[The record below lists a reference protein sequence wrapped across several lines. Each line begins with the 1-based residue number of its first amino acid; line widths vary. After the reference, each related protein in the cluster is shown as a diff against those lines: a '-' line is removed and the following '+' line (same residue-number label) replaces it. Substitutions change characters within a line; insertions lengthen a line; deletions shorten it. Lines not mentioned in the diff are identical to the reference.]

1 MSTTGW
7 RERLEGTMPSDLAE
21 EIEVFENQMELRKD
35 GRVDERVFA
44 ETRLR
49 RGVYGQR
56 YDNGMRHDGVEQRR
70 LQFPSGDLTKGPETL
85 WDAPGM
91 LRIKVPWGGLT
102 PQQIDVLAELAEE
115 YSDHILHVTTRQDIQ
130 LHYVHIEDMPT
141 VMRRLAAVGMTT
153 REACG
158 NGVRNL
164 TACPLSGVCRT
175 ESFDVTPHSE
185 ALFRFLLG
193 HPDCQD
199 FGRKFKI
206 AFSGCADEACGLV
219 MMHDLGAIARTD
231 TVDGQPVDSF
241 DVYVGGGLG
250 TTPQQAKLLAERV
263 ALGELLPTVQAVSRV
278 FARLGEKQNR
288 NRARIKFLVR
298 SLGIEEFQR
307 LVAVEREI
315 LPFDARW
322 TAHLGDGLPP
332 EEPAHPLDSGV
343 EDDAGGSP
351 FAAWRDT
358 NVYLQRQTGYAVV
371 SIPLPLGDI
380 ASVQARLL
388 ADVARRF
395 VGDTVRTT
403 VEQNIVFRWVRLE
416 DLRDIHA
423 ALAEIGMADPVAETI
438 VDVTSCPGTDTC
450 KLGISASRG
459 LAGELRERLA
469 ARSTELDEAVKGLR
483 IKVSGCFNSC
493 GQHHVADIGFFGNSR
508 KAAGKAVAHF
518 QVVLGGQWQ
527 NNGGSYGLAVGAI
540 PSKRIPEVVDR
551 ITARFVDDR
560 VPGESFLDWT
570 SRTGRAG
577 LAEIIADLKQIPS
590 YEEEPGLF
598 SDWGNPREFSVGD
611 IGIGECAGEVI
622 SSTDLELS
630 FAESIAFEAQV
641 ALEDSDVARA
651 DERAYRSMVTAAR
664 AIVRTELPDVRE
676 DDDVIVREFD
686 TRFVA
691 TDRFRDRFAH
701 AKFARPLLDRHMSGE
716 VARDKEAARVL
727 VEEAQLFIDAA
738 HAFQIR
744 EAGATSA
751 TQ

>member
-1 MSTTGW
+1 MSTIGW
-7 RERLEGTMPSDLAE
+7 RDRLEGQMPPDLAE
-21 EIEVFENQMELRKD
+21 EIDVFEAQVELRKD

-56 YDNGMRHDGVEQRR
+56 YDNGQRHDGVEHRS
-70 LQFPSGDLTKGPETL
+70 LEFPSGGLTKGPETL

-102 PQQIDVLAELAEE
+102 PLQIDVLAELAEE
-115 YSDHILHVTTRQDIQ
+115 YSDHILHITTRQDIQ
-130 LHYVHIEDMPT
+130 LHYVHIEEMPT

-164 TACPLSGVCRT
+164 TACPLAGVCRT

-193 HPDCQD
+193 HPDCPD

-231 TVDGQPVDSF
+231 IVDGQPVDSF

-250 TTPQQAKLLAERV
+250 TTPHQAKLLAGRV
-263 ALGELLPTVQAVSRV
+263 PLGELLPTVQAVSRV

-288 NRARIKFLVR
+288 NRARIKFLVTQV
-298 SLGIEEFQR
+298 GIEEFSR
-307 LVAVEREI
+307 LVREEREI
-315 LPFDARW
+315 LPYDERW
-322 TAHLGDGLPP
+322 TAHLDDGLPP
-332 EEPAHPLDSGV
+332 EHPARVVDSGA
-343 EDDAGGSP
+343 EDDDSTAA
-351 FAAWRDT
+351 FRAWREV
-358 NVYLQRQTGYAVV
+358 NVYLQRQPGYAVV
-371 SIPLPLGDI
+371 TIPLPLGDI
-380 ASVQARLL
+380 ASGQARLL

-416 DLRDIHA
+416 DLRELHT
-423 ALAEIGMADPVAETI
+423 ALAEIGMADPYAETI

-469 ARSTELDEAVKGLR
+469 ARSEELDEAIKGLR

-508 KAAGKAVAHF
+508 KSAGRVVPHF

-527 NNGGSYGLAVGAI
+527 NNAGSYGLAVGAI

-551 ITARFVDDR
+551 ITGQFVADR
-560 VPGESFLDWT
+560 LPGESFLDW
-570 SRTGRAG
+570 SARTGRKG
-577 LAEIIADLKQIPS
+577 LAAIIEDLKQIPD
-590 YEEEPGLF
+590 YEDDPGLF
-598 SDWGNPREFSVGD
+598 SDWGNPREFSIGD
-611 IGIGECAGEVI
+611 IGVGECAGEVI

-641 ALEDSDVARA
+641 ALEDGDIARA
-651 DERAYRSMVTAAR
+651 DDRAYRSMVTAAR
-664 AIVRTELPDVRE
+664 ALVRTELPDVPE
-676 DDDVIVREFD
+676 EDDVIVREFD
-686 TRFVA
+686 ARFVE
-691 TDRFRDRFAH
+691 TGRFQDRFAH
-701 AKFARPLLDRHMSGE
+701 GKFARPLLDRHAGGGASTTE
-716 VARDKEAARVL
+716 EHARSF

-738 HAFQIR
+738 HQCQIR
-744 EAGATSA
+744 MAGATSA